1 MSQVFRTLRFRK
13 SNKNN
18 TFSHDGQDTSDEHER
33 NMAAES
39 LKEGETCSIVLPST
53 KNDPKVIELDSV
65 LKDWVN
71 ETLASERII
80 VKDLRDDLYDGQVLQ
95 KLFEALT
102 SQKLNISDIRQ
113 AEAGQKRK
121 LDEILKKVDT
131 WLEIDIAGKFDN
143 TITSI
148 LQRFLGGTSKWS
160 MESIHSKNYV
170 AILHLLVA
178 LAIKSRAN
186 IRLPEHVSMTVFV
199 MKKENNSVREVIFLR
214 IVFPTGDIPD

>member
-18 TFSHDGQDTSDEHER
+18 TFNPDGQDTNDEHER

-53 KNDPKVIELDSV
+53 KNDPKVIELDTV

-102 SQKLNISDIRQ
+102 NQKLNISDIRQ

-131 WLEIDIAGKFDN
+131 WLEIDIAGKL
-143 TITSI
+143 T
-148 LQRFLGGTSKWS
+148 
-160 MESIHSKNYV
+160 
-170 AILHLLVA
+170 
-178 LAIKSRAN
+178 
-186 IRLPEHVSMTVFV
+186 
-199 MKKENNSVREVIFLR
+199 IFLER
-214 IVFPTGDIPD
+214 FSSISRWDI